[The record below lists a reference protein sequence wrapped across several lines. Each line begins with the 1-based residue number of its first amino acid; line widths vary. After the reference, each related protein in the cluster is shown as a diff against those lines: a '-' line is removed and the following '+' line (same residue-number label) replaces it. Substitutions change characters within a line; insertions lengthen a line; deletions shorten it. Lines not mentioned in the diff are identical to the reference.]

1 MPVSVRTRLP
11 VCSAWRNSA
20 ERTGPHVPSSWARSK
35 ARRTWPT
42 TSVSPVTTDSRP
54 EVTENRW
61 EVTSSS
67 KRTMAWADSSS
78 TETVRVLG
86 QDVVDLR
93 HGVVEPVHHRVDLG
107 AQAGREHD
115 RLLDV
120 AAVVQ
125 RAERLVQVG
134 VGDRR
139 RLEQRQRGLRV
150 LEPYDDDGHSVPSW
164 VGTQLCRSRPSV
176 PVAGADR
183 RGRQASSGP
192 CDSPTDRIMGGAL
205 AVAPGLLLAGPV
217 EPQDLQLDGEVHV
230 AEVHRAAGR

>member
-11 VCSAWRNSA
+11 VCSAWRKSA
-20 ERTGPHVPSSWARSK
+20 ERTGPQVPSSWARSK

-67 KRTMAWADSSS
+67 KRTVAWADSSS

-86 QDVVDLR
+86 EDVVDLR
-93 HGVVEPVHHRVDLG
+93 HGVVEAVDHRVDLG

-115 RLLDV
+115 RLLHV

-125 RAERLVQVG
+125 RAEHLVQVG
-134 VGDRR
+134 VGDGR

-164 VGTQLCRSRPSV
+164 VGSQLCRSRATACQSP
-176 PVAGADR
+176 AGAPGPSGQFR
-183 RGRQASSGP
+183 TLREPHGAHHGRG
-192 CDSPTDRIMGGAL
+192 
-205 AVAPGLLLAGPV
+205 APGPGP
-217 EPQDLQLDGEVHV
+217 GSSS
-230 AEVHRAAGR
+230 RAR

>member
-1 MPVSVRTRLP
+1 M
-11 VCSAWRNSA
+11 
-20 ERTGPHVPSSWARSK
+20 PSSWARSK
-35 ARRTWPT
+35 ARRTCPT

-67 KRTMAWADSSS
+67 KRTVAWADSSS

-86 QDVVDLR
+86 QHVVDLG
-93 HGVVEPVHHRVDLG
+93 HGVVEAVDHGVHLG

-120 AAVVQ
+120 AAVAQ

-134 VGDRR
+134 VRDGR

-164 VGTQLCRSRPSV
+164 VGSQLCRSRPPDCQS
-176 PVAGADR
+176 PATGRAGLSLPSAAR
-183 RGRQASSGP
+183 RSGQLRTLREPHRPHDGGRARLSGP
-192 CDSPTDRIMGGAL
+192 GSSS
-205 AVAPGLLLAGPV
+205 
-217 EPQDLQLDGEVHV
+217 
-230 AEVHRAAGR
+230 RAR